1 MFLFQTTTELRRIT
15 FQILENDETKDY
27 PDSDQEVDAFQ
38 LSPDS
43 FAAVTEAEE
52 ASTDI
57 PPTISS
63 DPVFQEIVSAGSGAE
78 KSKRKSRY
86 DPRERGVYA
95 HRYND
100 SFSNWYYYRSG
111 F

>member
-43 FAAVTEAEE
+43 FSAVTEAEE